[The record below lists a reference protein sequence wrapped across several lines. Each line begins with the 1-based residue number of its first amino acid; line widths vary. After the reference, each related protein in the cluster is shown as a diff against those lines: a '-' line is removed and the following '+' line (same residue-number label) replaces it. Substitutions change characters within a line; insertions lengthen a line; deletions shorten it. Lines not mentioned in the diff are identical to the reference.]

1 MTPGFGEP
9 ASVTAHFDVI
19 AISFNSLFTKSRGAH
34 LPVMFQKGGC
44 ALPPEKRDFKCRN
57 SSGVDVAATVPRGS
71 GKKRDNVKPSFGFR
85 ASQPTPSFFWWF
97 GLSII
102 LLVLGC
108 SRAPHAS
115 PSVSTSADG
124 WHQFEG
130 TWTAA
135 GSRNIMSMGRNRHA
149 AVSTLEGS
157 LVLAASSGVGV
168 GFQSQ
173 ALIFNDSAT
182 GLVGRAVWTDERGD
196 QVFSE
201 LRGEGAAEGN
211 KITGTFVGGSGR
223 YSGATGAYAFSWR
236 FEIENEDGVVEGQ
249 SVGLNGRV
257 RLGSP
262 QTEPGP
268 GGPKS

>member
-1 MTPGFGEP
+1 
-9 ASVTAHFDVI
+9 
-19 AISFNSLFTKSRGAH
+19 L
-34 LPVMFQKGGC
+34 L
-44 ALPPEKRDFKCRN
+44 PEKRDFECRDSCGFDD
-57 SSGVDVAATVPRGS
+57 SSIVSRGS
-71 GKKRDNVKPSFGFR
+71 GKKRANVKSSFASRG
-85 ASQPTPSFFWWF
+85 SQPAPSFFWWF
-97 GLSII
+97 GMTIF

-115 PSVSTSADG
+115 PPASPSADG
-124 WHQFEG
+124 WRQFEG

-135 GSRNIMSMGRNRHA
+135 GSRNIMSMGRDRRA

-157 LVLAASSGVGV
+157 LVLAGASGVGV

-201 LRGEGAAEGN
+201 LHGEGTAEGN
-211 KITGTFVGGSGR
+211 KINGTFVGGSGR
-223 YSGATGAYAFSWR
+223 YNGATGAYAFSWR
-236 FEIENEDGVVEGQ
+236 FVIENEDGVVQGQ

>member
-1 MTPGFGEP
+1 MKP
-9 ASVTAHFDVI
+9 
-19 AISFNSLFTKSRGAH
+19 R
-34 LPVMFQKGGC
+34 
-44 ALPPEKRDFKCRN
+44 KRDFECRN
-57 SSGVDVAATVPRGS
+57 SSGIEDSTTVPRGS
-71 GKKRDNVKPSFGFR
+71 GKKRDNVKPSLASRG
-85 ASQPTPSFFWWF
+85 SQPAPSFFWWF
-97 GLSII
+97 GLTIF

-108 SRAPHAS
+108 SHSPHAS
-115 PSVSTSADG
+115 PPASPSADG
-124 WHQFEG
+124 WRQFEG

-157 LVLAASSGVGV
+157 LVLAGSSGVGV

-173 ALIFNDSAT
+173 ALVFNDSAT

-201 LRGEGAAEGN
+201 LRGEGIAEGN
-211 KITGTFVGGSGR
+211 KITGKFVGGSGR

-236 FEIENEDGVVEGQ
+236 FEIENEDGVVQGQ

-262 QTEPGP
+262 QPEPGK
-268 GGPKS
+268 GGPQS

>member
-1 MTPGFGEP
+1 VF
-9 ASVTAHFDVI
+9 
-19 AISFNSLFTKSRGAH
+19 L
-34 LPVMFQKGGC
+34 KGGC
-44 ALPPEKRDFKCRN
+44 ALPPAKRDYKCRN
-57 SSGVDVAATVPRGS
+57 SSGVDDVATDPRGS
-71 GKKRDNVKPSFGFR
+71 GKKRDNVKPSLASRG
-85 ASQPTPSFFWWF
+85 SQPAASFFWWF
-97 GLSII
+97 GLTIF

-115 PSVSTSADG
+115 PPASPSADG
-124 WHQFEG
+124 WRQFEG

-135 GSRNIMSMGRNRHA
+135 GSRNIMSMGRDRRA
-149 AVSTLEGS
+149 AVSTFEGS
-157 LVLAASSGVGV
+157 LVLAGSSGVGV

-201 LRGEGAAEGN
+201 LRGEGTADNN
-211 KITGTFVGGSGR
+211 KISGTFVGGTGR
-223 YSGATGAYAFSWR
+223 YRGATGDYAFSWR
-236 FEIENEDGVVEGQ
+236 FVIENEDGVVQGQ

-257 RLGSP
+257 RVASP